1 MHIGRSII
9 APRSDALSN
18 RGKLFCRKDRELL
31 AHIHGLS
38 EDRIPAPVLRIKP
51 EQKGPRRAL
60 VTARWEN
67 QRWRLTSTSSRSE
80 PVWKTLELAV

>member
-38 EDRIPAPVLRIKP
+38 EDRIPAQSSVSSRNK
-51 EQKGPRRAL
+51 KGPGGPL
-60 VTARWEN
+60 
-67 QRWRLTSTSSRSE
+67 
-80 PVWKTLELAV
+80 